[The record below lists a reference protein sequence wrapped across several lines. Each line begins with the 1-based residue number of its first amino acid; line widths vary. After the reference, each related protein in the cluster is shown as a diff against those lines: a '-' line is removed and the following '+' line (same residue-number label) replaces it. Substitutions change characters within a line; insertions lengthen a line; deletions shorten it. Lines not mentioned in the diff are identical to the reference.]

1 MMLEQ
6 IELDFTQPPPQADF
20 SPQPAAQDAPGRA
33 AGTFSVGQHVFLRGA
48 RFGLPGTVL
57 RLERGRAVIYW
68 RDLNHISRHKPCT
81 LMLAESETEA
91 ER

>member
-1 MMLEQ
+1 MLEATQ
-6 IELDFTQPPPQADF
+6 AGLDFTQDAVA
-20 SPQPAAQDAPGRA
+20 PAPAPQDALGRSET
-33 AGTFSVGQHVFLRGA
+33 TFAVGEAVYLRGA

-68 RDLNHISRHKPCT
+68 RALDHISRHRQIT
-81 LMLAESETEA
+81 LMRAESETGD